1 MKQSDDRPRRRRAS
15 SRSSPRKR
23 TLSGRSMSDL
33 SDMDMETDAAGDRN
47 SSYALGNS
55 TEKVTT
61 DPMEVCEEEDTNMH
75 QTTNGPLNNGTLSN
89 SHAHDLTHS
98 DEVSKDSQLLRKEL
112 VAFAHEVMVKR
123 PVIQFNELKREFY
136 LKLSQVPQGHVLSS
150 GVSDRML
157 EEAVLAAGGFQLNK
171 PVRFLYLTP
180 GLLIIFGNFFG

>member
-1 MKQSDDRPRRRRAS
+1 
-15 SRSSPRKR
+15 
-23 TLSGRSMSDL
+23 MSDL

-61 DPMEVCEEEDTNMH
+61 DPMEVCEEEDLNMH
-75 QTTNGPLNNGTLSN
+75 QTSNGPLNNGMLSN
-89 SHAHDLTHS
+89 SRAHDPAHS

-171 PVRFLYLTP
+171 PVRFLYLTL
-180 GLLIIFGNFFG
+180 GLLIIFGNCFG